1 MYNSKNFK
9 TKINFKFKKNH
20 LVFALLSVASFFISR
35 ISIFH
40 ILNPIAVAYLG
51 CMLFSKPI
59 FYFSLL
65 FSVLGFLSNMDN
77 FYISKY
83 IICFCILFIFNL
95 VFNKEKYLHIIYKSL
110 FSAVSILISGIIIS
124 ILNDFSAYYFVISIL
139 ESSLTFFITI
149 LLSKSICYILNSN
162 KKIVTNEELI
172 SISILIA
179 SIICGASE
187 ISLATIYIP
196 HILISILLIFVS
208 YIYGSTI
215 GGISS
220 VLCCFLLVL
229 TNNFSNNLLIVFTIS
244 SILSGLI
251 REKNKIIYSLGFAFA
266 IPIIS
271 LITDISIINNSIIFS
286 IFIAVIM
293 FLIIPCKKIA
303 SLNFSNNFQE
313 ESATYTEKLKSVTS
327 SKLTTYADSFEKLS
341 KTFSNLSERKSNLDQ
356 LDISN
361 LIDDVVSKVCVKC
374 SLKST
379 CWEKNFYSSYQSI
392 FSLLN
397 NQENTGDFNRN
408 NIPLDFL
415 RMCIN
420 TSQFIDVLNKTIEIY
435 KINLVWKNKLIES
448 RQLVG
453 QQLTGVS
460 NIMNELSLKLCED
473 INFNETLSAKIKY
486 TLKRNN
492 IDTKDVIITENSNG
506 KTEILL
512 KVEPCYIPNKCSKT
526 ILPIINEILGKKM
539 CRDCYDCI
547 IKKENNNSVCSIR
560 LVEEKNFRIKSATI
574 SSHKFTSIESGD
586 SHSSIHL
593 PDGKYLLAI
602 SDGMGSGSK
611 ARAESS
617 ATIELLEDFLSAG
630 FSNELTLNMINS
642 VLFLKSSKES
652 FATLDMC
659 IIDLYTGVAEF
670 IKIGAVSTFL
680 IRKGSIE
687 VLKSSSLPVGILN
700 NLEPE
705 IKTKKLYNE
714 DIIIIVSDGVTDSKD
729 CIINKDEWIINFL
742 SNIQSNNPNEIASL
756 LFEET
761 KNNYDGQ
768 LKDDVTII
776 VSKIWNID

>member
-1 MYNSKNFK
+1 
-9 TKINFKFKKNH
+9 
-20 LVFALLSVASFFISR
+20 
-35 ISIFH
+35 
-40 ILNPIAVAYLG
+40 
-51 CMLFSKPI
+51 
-59 FYFSLL
+59 
-65 FSVLGFLSNMDN
+65 
-77 FYISKY
+77 
-83 IICFCILFIFNL
+83 
-95 VFNKEKYLHIIYKSL
+95 
-110 FSAVSILISGIIIS
+110 
-124 ILNDFSAYYFVISIL
+124 
-139 ESSLTFFITI
+139 
-149 LLSKSICYILNSN
+149 
-162 KKIVTNEELI
+162 
-172 SISILIA
+172 
-179 SIICGASE
+179 
-187 ISLATIYIP
+187 
-196 HILISILLIFVS
+196 
-208 YIYGSTI
+208 
-215 GGISS
+215 
-220 VLCCFLLVL
+220 
-229 TNNFSNNLLIVFTIS
+229 
-244 SILSGLI
+244 
-251 REKNKIIYSLGFAFA
+251 
-266 IPIIS
+266 
-271 LITDISIINNSIIFS
+271 
-286 IFIAVIM
+286 
-293 FLIIPCKKIA
+293 
-303 SLNFSNNFQE
+303 
-313 ESATYTEKLKSVTS
+313 
-327 SKLTTYADSFEKLS
+327 
-341 KTFSNLSERKSNLDQ
+341 
-356 LDISN
+356 
-361 LIDDVVSKVCVKC
+361 
-374 SLKST
+374 
-379 CWEKNFYSSYQSI
+379 
-392 FSLLN
+392 
-397 NQENTGDFNRN
+397 
-408 NIPLDFL
+408 
-415 RMCIN
+415 
-420 TSQFIDVLNKTIEIY
+420 
-435 KINLVWKNKLIES
+435 
-448 RQLVG
+448 
-453 QQLTGVS
+453 
-460 NIMNELSLKLCED
+460 MNELSLKLCED

-486 TLKRNN
+486 NLKRNN

-729 CIINKDEWIINFL
+729 CIVNKDEWIINFL